1 MSYNFHIDGSVGG
14 GGWTAGDMYVNFY
27 AHYAGR
33 YCRVYNFINASDRR
47 IKKNITPYNDDQLL
61 NEIMNLEITTYNY
74 KDKRFDNQNGHKQL
88 GFIADSLEN
97 QSYFQYAYKISRYNI
112 PFDNPIELD
121 YTVDSDNKIITIS
134 NYTLDLTKTYYYY
147 AYPSDNS
154 SFRTMENKPLSSNTF
169 KNEFVDVVYNKIELI
184 GTVLDDCKNVS
195 KEKLVA
201 GAYAGVQILNR
212 KIQTLETEN
221 QTLQA
226 RVIDLETELN
236 LIKDHLGL

>member
-1 MSYNFHIDGSVGG
+1 M
-14 GGWTAGDMYVNFY
+14 
-27 AHYAGR
+27 
-33 YCRVYNFINASDRR
+33 
-47 IKKNITPYNDDQLL
+47 
-61 NEIMNLEITTYNY
+61 
-74 KDKRFDNQNGHKQL
+74 
-88 GFIADSLEN
+88 EN

-212 KIQTLETEN
+212 KIQNLETEN